1 MKGRCRHRPTH
12 GRPKFAAISAAALC
26 AGFLLFSPPAS
37 AQTEPPLVLAQSQ
50 SDPFSALVGKRRKR
64 TAERSAR
71 GKVERYVL
79 AGDERAFLF
88 EDRSSEA
95 RVRFLCTPAD
105 PRVGCVID
113 PQGPSPEI
121 YILTAT
127 RGPRGDVIYKNSQGD
142 ALLRIASYGGATVF
156 WPGETQG
163 LAASKSFGDDP
174 ALVLEF
180 EERETAIRRAQSAT
194 AILSAVTG
202 APIIFDIGAAPN
214 AEGANAAVLAD
225 AVVVTAKAVKDVADD
240 PTGAR
245 VIASRITRATFIRDT
260 EPGVQLNETALEI
273 RYTPAQDISGRPSS
287 AEIVRFLEE
296 SL

>member
-1 MKGRCRHRPTH
+1 MQGRRRHRH
-12 GRPKFAAISAAALC
+12 LKIAAVSGAFFC
-26 AGFLLFSPPAS
+26 AGFLLFTQPAYAQAQSPLA
-37 AQTEPPLVLAQSQ
+37 LAQSQ
-50 SDPFSALVGKRRKR
+50 SDPFSALVGKRTKR
-64 TAERSAR
+64 TTERSAR

-95 RVRFLCTPAD
+95 RVRFLCAPAD

-121 YILTAT
+121 YVLTPT
-127 RGPRGDVIYKNSQGD
+127 RGPRGDIIYKNSQGD

-156 WPGETQG
+156 WPGENQG

-180 EERETAIRRAQSAT
+180 EERETAIRRAQGAA

-202 APIIFDIGAAPN
+202 APIIFDIGEAPDT
-214 AEGANAAVLAD
+214 EGANAAVLAD
-225 AVVVTAKAVKDVADD
+225 AVVVTAKAVKIVADD

-245 VIASRITRATFIRDT
+245 IIASRIARATFIPDAQ
-260 EPGVQLNETALEI
+260 PGVELNETSLEI
-273 RYTPAQDISGRPSS
+273 RYAPSQDIRGRPSS